1 MDIMSKM
8 TTVYLDTS
16 VAITESFL
24 MSPYCDAFFKA
35 CGILQYTV
43 VIPEIVID
51 ELKGNYPKKLQEKYA
66 SFQKSKKELSK
77 LIEIS
82 TPLPSLSDAVDSYFD
97 LLDELIDK
105 HGIIVTPY
113 PDLHPKDL
121 VEQSYKAQKPFKD
134 SGEGYK
140 DYIVWKS
147 IFKKLKDGQSSSP
160 NIFLTNNVNDFCV
173 TGEDKNYLLHPDLSN
188 QIEDP
193 ENIPTIYT
201 SIKSAFETEL
211 SPHLEGM
218 APDKIPDLEPGEI
231 DSMVEE
237 FLLEDLPG
245 RSAFG
250 LEGVPFSN
258 EISVSMVGPHS
269 IDSIALK
276 RVDNEVIINVTGSV
290 EIEVDG
296 FINKSDY
303 YSDDS
308 VDKMCVVDGNWN
320 DHVMM
325 VSSTVET
332 PFEMTI
338 FYATESSEVTG
349 REIALP
355 EEIQDEWPYK

>member
-1 MDIMSKM
+1 M

-43 VIPEIVID
+43 VIPEIVLD

-66 SFQKSKKELSK
+66 SFQKAKKELGK
-77 LIEIS
+77 LIDLS
-82 TPLPSLSDAVDSYFD
+82 APVVPLSDAVDSYD
-97 LLDELIDK
+97 DWLDELVGK
-105 HGIIVTPY
+105 HGIVVAPY
-113 PDLHPKDL
+113 PDVSTKEL
-121 VEQSYKAQKPFKD
+121 VEQSYALKKPFKD
-134 SGEGYK
+134 SGEGHK

-147 IFKKLKDGQSSSP
+147 ILVHLEGEESGPQ
-160 NIFLTNNVNDFCV
+160 NVFLTNNTKDFCD
-173 TGEDKNYLLHPDLSN
+173 TDGDGKNCLHPELSK
-188 QIEDP
+188 QIDSP
-193 ENIPTIYT
+193 AQRPTIYT

-218 APDKIPDLEPGEI
+218 TLDDIPDLEPNEFVAKVG
-231 DSMVEE
+231 E

-245 RSAFG
+245 RSAYG

-258 EISVSMVGPHS
+258 EISFSSVGSHTINS
-269 IDSIALK
+269 VALK
-276 RVDNEVIINVTGSV
+276 RVNDEVIISVTGSV
-290 EIEVDG
+290 EVEVDG
-296 FINKSDY
+296 FIDKSDY
-303 YSDDS
+303 YSAESDEHN
-308 VDKMCVVDGNWN
+308 MYVVDGNWN

-338 FYATESSEVTG
+338 FYATESGEVTG
-349 REIALP
+349 HEIALP
-355 EEIQDEWPYK
+355 EEIEDEWPYK